1 MIKDGLWIIATIVL
15 VPVIGILGGYF
26 IGACLLLVIIGAI
39 TLPLWLPLYLIAR
52 WLLWRSPRY
61 RAGVFA
67 RFWLREKI
75 SDWRSGRAAPGG
87 VRRN

>member
-1 MIKDGLWIIATIVL
+1 MIKGWLWIIATIVL

-52 WLLWRSPRY
+52 WLLWRSPRN
-61 RAGVFA
+61 RAG
-67 RFWLREKI
+67 
-75 SDWRSGRAAPGG
+75 G
-87 VRRN
+87 